1 MRDQCPGFSCLKR
14 AENSLPSREDRRL
27 SIWERGMGFILQA
40 HLFVLLN
47 EDAKTR
53 VELGS
58 DFLFPSAKY

>member
-1 MRDQCPGFSCLKR
+1 
-14 AENSLPSREDRRL
+14 
-27 SIWERGMGFILQA
+27 MGFILQA